1 MTLDSR
7 NVINPSTDV
16 ELVLD
21 DFITVI
27 ITLLDTMRL
36 TVSLTAALLGF
47 VSLVAASN
55 VIDLDT
61 SNFEKYVGGSKGA
74 LVELYVYHFGIS
86 TRADM

>member
-1 MTLDSR
+1 M
-7 NVINPSTDV
+7 

-21 DFITVI
+21 ELITVI
-27 ITLLDTMRL
+27 ITLLDKMRL
-36 TVSLTAALLGF
+36 TVSLSAALLGF

-74 LVELYVYHFGIS
+74 LVELYVFRPGIS
-86 TRADM
+86 TLS

>member
-7 NVINPSTDV
+7 NVINHRPTWNLFGVD
-16 ELVLD
+16 E
-21 DFITVI
+21 FITVI
-27 ITLLDTMRL
+27 ITLLDIMRL
-36 TVSLTAALLGF
+36 TVSLSAALLGF

-74 LVELYVYHFGIS
+74 LVEL
-86 TRADM
+86 

>member
-1 MTLDSR
+1 M
-7 NVINPSTDV
+7 

-21 DFITVI
+21 ELFTVI
-27 ITLLDTMRL
+27 ITLLDIMRL
-36 TVSLTAALLGF
+36 TVSLSAALLGF

-74 LVELYVYHFGIS
+74 LVELYVYHFRIS
-86 TRADM
+86 TRADI